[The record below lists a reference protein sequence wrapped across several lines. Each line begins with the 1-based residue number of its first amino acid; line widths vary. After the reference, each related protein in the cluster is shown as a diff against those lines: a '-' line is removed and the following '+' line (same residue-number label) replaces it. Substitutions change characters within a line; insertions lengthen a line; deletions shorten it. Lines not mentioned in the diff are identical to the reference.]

1 MKPRSLSPVAAV
13 NSTSKVIRSRSTPIA
28 SAIIA
33 ADSAKTSLSRRTCSA
48 SPGVSGGCEKPIAV
62 CVSADS

>member
-13 NSTSKVIRSRSTPIA
+13 KVTSKVIRSSFAPIA

-33 ADSAKTSLSRRTCSA
+33 ADSANTSLSRRTLSA
-48 SPGVSGGCEKPIAV
+48 RPGVSGSCEKPIAV
-62 CVSADS
+62 WVPADS